1 MNANDRAPR
10 ANLHAAAERS
20 ETEVL
25 LGEFAA
31 LLQRLGCPAEAANG
45 HTSATPSRLLD
56 TYQTCV
62 LGPIELPAIARSCLH
77 AARSEWREIFL
88 LDSELAAEPLLA
100 PFAEG
105 SRQIGRLQL
114 ERLRPLRDERLAR
127 RYLAAVELGQAH
139 GWHTIVY
146 GITLAV
152 YSWPLRQG
160 LIHYGRQTIAG
171 LAEAS
176 GRSAEPDDDA
186 LRAAVDRALAGLNG
200 AYINSIASP

>member
-1 MNANDRAPR
+1 MNANNRAPR
-10 ANLHAAAERS
+10 ADSHVAVQRS
-20 ETEVL
+20 EAEAL

-31 LLQRLGCPAEAANG
+31 LLRRLG
-45 HTSATPSRLLD
+45 SPSEVGNDHGGVASSTLLE

-77 AARSEWREIFL
+77 AARGEWREVLL
-88 LDSELAAEPLLA
+88 LDSQLASEPLLA
-100 PFAEG
+100 PFADG

-127 RYLAAVELGQAH
+127 RYLTAVESGQAH
-139 GWHTIVY
+139 GWHTVVY
-146 GITLAV
+146 GIMLAV

-160 LIHYGRQTIAG
+160 LIHYSRQTITG
-171 LAEAS
+171 LAAAS
-176 GRSAEPDDDA
+176 GRATEPDDDL

-200 AYINSIASP
+200 AYISSIASP